1 MEPSQEKSGTPL
13 SSQLLAD
20 SVSRFK
26 THNKQRGMRVF
37 VAGGARSG
45 NELSYMKEA
54 YKLGTQIAKMDFH
67 LDFGLSNSGI
77 MGAVAKGVFDYWTEH
92 KDKNAVKTGKFPIQ
106 GITTKEYLSLYEKS
120 EILTELKNIVVTK
133 TLEERKKKLLKADMI
148 VFAPG
153 GVGTLDELAYDCVAM
168 QDGFLPLKPFVFFNV
183 NGFFHHLVEYLK
195 EIHAKGFADPLPF
208 IVVDNSV
215 EAGMIFEILKYKFF
229 SKKIPPEKV
238 YGFIRQLIYEFPYI
252 LRQKKRNPRKTIR
265 AIVHKMDMI
274 RQSGSPQEQNTLKV
288 EIEQA
293 YLKKEISRMYDRLVK
308 TGTDTGVVSTKL
320 EKLKKRHTSLSEG

>member
-1 MEPSQEKSGTPL
+1 MEFSKEKNTLGP
-13 SSQLLAD
+13 SSQAVTD
-20 SVSRFK
+20 SVNRFK
-26 THNKQRGMRVF
+26 THNKKRGMRVF

-92 KDKNAVKTGKFPIQ
+92 KDKKTSTTCNFPIQ

-195 EIHAKGFADPLPF
+195 DIHAKGFADPLPF
-208 IVVDNSV
+208 IVVDNST

-229 SKKIPPEKV
+229 SKKIPSEEV

-252 LRQKKRNPRKTIR
+252 LRQKKKNPRQNIR
-265 AIVHKMDMI
+265 SIVRKMDMI
-274 RQSGSPQEQNTLKV
+274 RQSGSEQEQNTLKV

-308 TGTDTGVVSTKL
+308 TGTDTGIVSTKL
-320 EKLKKRHTSLSEG
+320 EKLKKRHTSLFEG